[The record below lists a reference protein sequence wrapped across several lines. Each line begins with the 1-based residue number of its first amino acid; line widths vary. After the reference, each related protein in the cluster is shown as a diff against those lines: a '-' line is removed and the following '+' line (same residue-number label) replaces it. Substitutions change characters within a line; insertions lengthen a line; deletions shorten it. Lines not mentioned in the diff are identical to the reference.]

1 MSASVGSMTA
11 RASFIFTAIKRLIHA
26 EDSVNFNC
34 KSLFTNNMV
43 DDKKQREITEK
54 LN

>member
-1 MSASVGSMTA
+1 MISSDIERLRKIVNDTKRRTFSL
-11 RASFIFTAIKRLIHA
+11 RQLSFLFYANL
-26 EDSVNFNC
+26 
-34 KSLFTNNMV
+34 LFTNNMV